1 MPQVR
6 KDVRQH
12 QHSHV
17 AAHAIT
23 LPGDFQQLSE
33 HGCLRGRVAII
44 ELQGVWPARKVRIA
58 PVRQQDI
65 AARASGPGI
74 VLRRL
79 SQIQFSAGDVIL
91 GVLLHPGVI
100 QASVVGDKI
109 EHQTQATLPQPLAQ
123 AGQAASPPSA

>member
-1 MPQVR
+1 M
-6 KDVRQH
+6 
-12 QHSHV
+12 
-17 AAHAIT
+17 
-23 LPGDFQQLSE
+23 
-33 HGCLRGRVAII
+33 
-44 ELQGVWPARKVRIA
+44 
-58 PVRQQDI
+58 RQQDI

-123 AGQAASPPSA
+123 AGQGRIATQRLMHRVASDGETGPGDVFLAQVRQRRLEFLAPFVVAT